1 MKKALIAGTF
11 DPPSL
16 GHLDIIKR
24 ASRLCDHLIIGIAV
38 NPAKQAAFTVE
49 ERMEM
54 LLTTTNTLSNIKIVA
69 FTGLVVDFAREHQI
83 DCLIRGLRSFAD
95 LDRELQ
101 LAAMNKQLSGIETF
115 LLPGNPL
122 YAPISSSLIREL
134 AINQAPLDQL
144 VPSEIIA
151 KVLDRFKK

>member
-1 MKKALIAGTF
+1 MAGTF

-16 GHLDIIKR
+16 GHLDIIQR
-24 ASRLCDHLIIGIAV
+24 ASKLCEHLTIAIAV

-54 LLTTTNTLSNIKIVA
+54 LQSITSPLSNIKIVA
-69 FTGLVVDFAREHQI
+69 FTGLVAHFALEHQMA
-83 DCLIRGLRSFAD
+83 CLIRGLRSFAD

-101 LAAMNKQLSGIETF
+101 LAAMNKKLSGIETL

-134 AINQAPLDQL
+134 AFNQAPLDQL

-151 KVLDRFKK
+151 KVLDRFKT

>member
-1 MKKALIAGTF
+1 MKRALIAGTF

-16 GHLDIIKR
+16 GHLDIIQR

-54 LLTTTNTLSNIKIVA
+54 LLSAASSLSNIKIVA

-83 DCLIRGLRSFAD
+83 ACLIRGLRSFAD

-134 AINQAPLDQL
+134 AFNQAPLDQL
-144 VPSEIIA
+144 VPHEIIA
-151 KVLDRFKK
+151 KVLARFKK